1 MKVKRATTQDIVM
14 RANATKL
21 FSGSWHHVYITVSE
35 MIRDTEHY
43 RTFRSNNTFLLYEI
57 ADKEQGIAAGPV
69 FSINAPRIR
78 AEAYV
83 EFAKALQKSG
93 FKHFQ
98 SYVDNPLTVRLLEE
112 AGFEV
117 GVGESVYNHKG
128 VEEKELHVLLADE
141 GEQP

>member
-14 RANATKL
+14 RANVTKM
-21 FSGSWHHVYITVSE
+21 FPGSWHHVYITISG

-57 ADKEQGIAAGPV
+57 VDKEEGIAAGPV
-69 FSINAPRIR
+69 FSIDAPRIR
-78 AEAYV
+78 AECYV
-83 EFAKALQKSG
+83 EFAKALQKAG

-98 SYVDNPLTVRLLEE
+98 SYADNPLTVRLLEE
-112 AGFEV
+112 AGFQV
-117 GVGESVYNHKG
+117 GVGKSMYNHKKL
-128 VEEKELHVLLADE
+128 EEKEIHVLLSNE